1 MAWTAIYGSG
11 GDTWL
16 RQHSIGKSSM
26 KTTDREVL
34 KAAATAARMLDRR
47 PIDGLCVDGA
57 TGY

>member
-1 MAWTAIYGSG
+1 
-11 GDTWL
+11 
-16 RQHSIGKSSM
+16 M